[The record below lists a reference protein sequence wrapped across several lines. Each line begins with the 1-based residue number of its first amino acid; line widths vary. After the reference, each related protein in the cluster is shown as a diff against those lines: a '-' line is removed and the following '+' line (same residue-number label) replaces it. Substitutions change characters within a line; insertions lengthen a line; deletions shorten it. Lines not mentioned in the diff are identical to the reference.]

1 MKLTK
6 NFSLDE
12 LTQSNTATRLGINNE
27 PDEQTIQNLKLLCEH
42 ILQPLRDAIGTPI
55 RITSGFRSLQL
66 NTKIGGSKTSDHMKG
81 FAGDIKNPTGDNM
94 LLFKLII
101 ELNLPF
107 KQLIYEFGN
116 DLQPQWIHVAV
127 DENIDNP
134 KREILKAIKKN
145 GRTIYIKYSII

>member
-1 MKLTK
+1 
-6 NFSLDE
+6 
-12 LTQSNTATRLGINNE
+12 
-27 PDEQTIQNLKLLCEH
+27 
-42 ILQPLRDAIGTPI
+42 
-55 RITSGFRSLQL
+55 
-66 NTKIGGSKTSDHMKG
+66 MKG
-81 FAGDIKNPTGDNM
+81 FAGDIKNPTGDNF